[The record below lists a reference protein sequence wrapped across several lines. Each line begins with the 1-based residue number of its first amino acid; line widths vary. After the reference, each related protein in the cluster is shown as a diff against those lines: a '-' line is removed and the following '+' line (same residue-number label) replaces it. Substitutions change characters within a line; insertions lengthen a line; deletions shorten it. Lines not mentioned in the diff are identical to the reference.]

1 LNSAD
6 SADTVLEQFNPGSIA
21 IHGLM
26 LCEDGSVLY
35 GPGFW
40 TALFVERANCPISS
54 NKVYAQ

>member
-1 LNSAD
+1 
-6 SADTVLEQFNPGSIA
+6 
-21 IHGLM
+21 M

-40 TALFVERANCPISS
+40 TALFVERANRPISS